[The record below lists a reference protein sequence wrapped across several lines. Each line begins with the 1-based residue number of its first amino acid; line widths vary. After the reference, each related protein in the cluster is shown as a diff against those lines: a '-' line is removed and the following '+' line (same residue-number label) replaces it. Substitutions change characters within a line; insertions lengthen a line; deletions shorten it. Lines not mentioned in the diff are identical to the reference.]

1 MKFFEWIKKLF
12 SASKELE
19 DCRKNYV
26 SCLSEKETFRAELST
41 CEYSLEQKQKELAI
55 ATQQI
60 VELQKLV
67 PKPDVWEEFYNNKYP
82 VQNITY
88 GIKETDGEYEI
99 DVRNFFQYHDFSL
112 PIVQGKNNDEKAFAA
127 LCWTIDNI
135 RYVPD
140 KEEYGFEEYWAFSFQ
155 TMKRKKGDC
164 EDGAILM
171 ANIMMRSGIP
181 YWRVRLNAGNIS
193 GGGHCYVTY
202 CRETDNK
209 FIVLDWC
216 YWANKKPI
224 SERPTHEEERNYND
238 KEKNF
243 YCWFSWNE
251 KLSFGKM
258 QTMAKI
264 PNLFKVKK

>member
-1 MKFFEWIKKLF
+1 MFDWFQRLF
-12 SASKELE
+12 SAPAALQQCNFDKSALAADLNAKQVAIERLRGEIGILNKKILEL
-19 DCRKNYV
+19 
-26 SCLSEKETFRAELST
+26 T
-41 CEYSLEQKQKELAI
+41 AI
-55 ATQQI
+55 AP
-60 VELQKLV
+60 VV
-67 PKPDVWEEFYNNKYP
+67 DVWEEFYNNKYP
-82 VQNITY
+82 VQNISYETQ
-88 GIKETDGEYEI
+88 ETDGEYEI
-99 DVRNFFQYHDFSL
+99 DVRNFFQYRDLNL

-135 RYVPD
+135 RYVSD
-140 KEEYGFEEYWAFSFQ
+140 KEVYGFEEYWAFSWQ
-155 TMKRKKGDC
+155 TLKRKKGDC

-181 YWRVRLNAGNIS
+181 YWRVRLNAGNVS

-251 KLSFGKM
+251 RLSFGKM
-258 QTMAKI
+258 QTMKKLSG
-264 PNLFKVKK
+264 LFKVKK